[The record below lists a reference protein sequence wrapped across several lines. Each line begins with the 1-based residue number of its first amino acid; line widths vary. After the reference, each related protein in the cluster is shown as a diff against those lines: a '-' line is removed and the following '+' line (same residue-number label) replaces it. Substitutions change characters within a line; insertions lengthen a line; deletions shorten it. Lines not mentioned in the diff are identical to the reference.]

1 MKTHFPLFIFLIILL
16 TACGS
21 DPSSQWKETNL
32 IEYGLPLKVSAPDSI
47 DVKVGKLGDM
57 QDVTIEGP
65 DGYSLQIFGMNINT
79 TQLSTLVS
87 EQRDLVQDEA
97 YFKKFEEEWDAGFMY
112 STQIDSAQMSYD
124 FRHIKVQGDKQY
136 VFQAGIY
143 GSKSKEQ
150 IQRMIDAVRHGG
162 KQ

>member
-1 MKTHFPLFIFLIILL
+1 MKNRFPFLILLILL
-16 TACGS
+16 IAACAS
-21 DPSSQWKETNL
+21 DPSAQWKETNL
-32 IEYGLPLKVSAPDSI
+32 IEYGVPLKVNAPDSI

-57 QDVTIEGP
+57 QDVTIKGP

-79 TQLSTLVS
+79 TQLATLVS

-112 STQIDSAQMSYD
+112 STQIDSAKVSYD

-136 VFQAGIY
+136 VFQAGLY

-150 IQRMIDAVRHGG
+150 IQRMIDAVRQEG

>member
-1 MKTHFPLFIFLIILL
+1 MKYFLYSMFIAAFCLL
-16 TACGS
+16 SCSA
-21 DPSSQWKETNL
+21 DPSNQWEETNL
-32 IEYGLPLKVSAPDSI
+32 IEYGVPLKIQAPDSI
-47 DVKVGKLGDM
+47 EVKVGKLGDM
-57 QDVTIEGP
+57 QDATIKGP
-65 DGYSLQIFGMNINT
+65 GGYSLQIFGMNIST

-97 YFKKFEEEWDAGFMY
+97 YFKKFEDEWPAGFMY
-112 STQIDSAQMSYD
+112 STQIDSSKVSYD

-150 IQRMIDAVRHGG
+150 IQRLITAVREENN
-162 KQ
+162 Q